1 MAKKPPTLEDDD
13 DAQLW
18 RSVSDG
24 NEPLKSRR
32 KRAPA
37 PRPEPA
43 PAAKPIAK
51 IESSRPVPVKAP
63 PPPKPPALPPLEKG
77 RPTGV
82 DKRTAQRLRRGK
94 LDVEARLDLHGLTQA
109 EAHRRLDHFLAEAYD
124 TGVRTAIIIT
134 GKGRV
139 SEHGG
144 ILRQMVPRWLNQL
157 PNRGRVVAI
166 SEAQPK
172 DGGTGA
178 LYVRVKKKRTN

>member
-1 MAKKPPTLEDDD
+1 MAPPTPED
-13 DAQLW
+13 AAAAALW
-18 RSVSDG
+18 RAVSG
-24 NEPLKSRR
+24 GVEPLKSRR
-32 KRAPA
+32 KRASA
-37 PRPEPA
+37 PRPEPP
-43 PAAKPIAK
+43 PAAKPIPK
-51 IESSRPVPVKAP
+51 IERTRPAPVVATP
-63 PPPKPPALPPLEKG
+63 PPAKPATLPPLEKG

-82 DKRTAQRLRRGK
+82 DKRTAQRLKRGK
-94 LDVEARLDLHGLTQA
+94 LDIEARLDLHGLTQA

-139 SEHGG
+139 SENGG
-144 ILRQMVPRWLNQL
+144 ILRQMVPRWLNQP

-178 LYVRVKKKRTN
+178 LYVRVKKKRNN